1 MSSEDGNEDRLT
13 KSEFAELIQHLSVQ
27 EILSIEYRIGSKWSK
42 LFSRNNV
49 SPQLFVCNL
58 CVLDTSS
65 FKNLLAHI
73 DGRKHKLQMERVNQL
88 YHSDYTYPKCNKKEP
103 VDKTVTK
110 MSENPSLNST
120 FKGVPNKT
128 SLATNDQLESKML
141 QSKTKSKSSIVK
153 SSINLEN
160 NSANKTCILNNENKT
175 NYSVEIQSAIIDNE
189 VKHDENERETSSTAS
204 KIISSNKCI
213 QNEAN
218 NDDTVNLQFDI
229 EAKSSKVSDSEILNL
244 EPSMNEKNPLSPE
257 IVEKIPLAENKTAE
271 ANLNEVDIKINS
283 VKKSLEETKKMR
295 NEVAEKR
302 SLSANKIA
310 EEKVKK
316 AKIVINP
323 AAALSLKAIKTN
335 ENKDKDGN
343 EKPQYQTNK
352 IIIPTVHKNKSQEDN
367 KSSPPPNF
375 FVKSYSSKPSDNDI
389 HGILGVE
396 YVIKILKSRHD
407 ISPRYECGLC
417 ELVLDGFAMQKHLEG
432 YNHRLKFCEKHF
444 PTAIR
449 HYRQYMQN
457 IPDSELFKV
466 MTPVLA
472 KLAIAIEQHHGRNL
486 PYECYERDFN
496 LNRHEILA
504 KAFSCRHASEQYGP
518 TFTHVVG
525 SKEIDEFIN
534 NRHKY
539 FPTSSSRTTIF
550 DTKPGSTSRKSD
562 LPQQNF
568 RTTDKESNS
577 RDRHRHAERENLI
590 SHVSQ
595 RVDHTYKSYM
605 SSGLY
610 EDIYP
615 PVNTYNQVDNRN
627 VNQQVDDATYKLMV
641 DDFLKGTLKGISGT
655 EKSREKRKLSST
667 PVHNLSLGKRKS
679 LSPLRQ
685 NDIWQAYRHMVD
697 QELHNLDER
706 FKQYRID
713 PETHPSYNDEWQKF
727 WKRRK
732 DELVKA
738 GLDHRK
744 YNYQPEWVRFIK
756 IRLEELYGQEVENLK
771 IKSRERLCL
780 PLTNENVTDQKYQV
794 QTLKKCTSNIT
805 TTECNSDSTDGLNT
819 NPAVILPSRDNAPQ
833 VVSVLR
839 LMTALEDSLGS
850 LGPKII
856 DLFSKA
862 LQAEKNNPL
871 HVNSI
876 ILTDDNCA
884 LIETAKEKFK
894 GLVITGLFEG
904 SKKRVLKQV
913 VNDAEALLKYGNQF
927 RQQLATQRS
936 SIEFSINRSQSNS
949 SFLFDSVSVNT
960 SGASNQC
967 QVQGANQL
975 AKKYQSSLS
984 TTENLLS
991 RMDKKELASKLA
1003 ASLVAQGKTDFDPQQ
1018 LQQLIA
1024 VYKLIEKKKRE
1035 NACSS
1040 QTNKSGYSLSES
1052 SSSTKK
1058 TLSDTLSDL
1067 LKSQSASYSNTG
1079 SVQSVPSASHL
1090 NQILGGRPF
1099 SLNIADVQ
1107 ENNLSNPT
1115 AIGNFFPSSVLQ
1127 NSSDNYFNNAA
1138 QSTANTYEVSGD
1150 GGRSQLQLNC
1160 DYGFNYTNNPH
1171 QINSSMRDSF
1181 NNQQHQNGNG
1191 MTAQNWGWNTNLESN
1206 QNYNMGEPNN
1216 NCNQNTNWQHF

>member
-1 MSSEDGNEDRLT
+1 MSNEDGSEDRLT

-27 EILSIEYRIGSKWSK
+27 EILSIEYRIGTKWSK

-88 YHSDYTYPKCNKKEP
+88 YHSDYTYPKCNKKEL
-103 VDKTVTK
+103 VDKTLTK
-110 MSENPSLNST
+110 FSENSSSSST

-128 SLATNDQLESKML
+128 SLATG
-141 QSKTKSKSSIVK
+141 
-153 SSINLEN
+153 N
-160 NSANKTCILNNENKT
+160 NNADKTCIINNENET
-175 NYSVEIQSAIIDNE
+175 NDSVKIQSAIIEKESENDNGYAC
-189 VKHDENERETSSTAS
+189 NEKERDKSLTAS
-204 KIISSNKCI
+204 KIISSDKCN

-218 NDDTVNLQFDI
+218 NVETVNLKPNI

-244 EPSMNEKNPLSPE
+244 ERSMKERKQLSPK
-257 IVEKIPLAENKTAE
+257 IAEKIPLADNKTAE
-271 ANLNEVDIKINS
+271 ENKKEVNIVINS
-283 VKKSLEETKKMR
+283 AEKIPEETIQKSPD
-295 NEVAEKR
+295 VSEKR
-302 SLSANKIA
+302 YLPANKIV
-310 EEKVKK
+310 EMKVKK

-323 AAALSLKAIKTN
+323 AAALSLKENSIKTN
-335 ENKDKDGN
+335 ENKDEDGN
-343 EKPQYQTNK
+343 EKHQYQKNK
-352 IIIPTVHKNKSQEDN
+352 IIIPTMHKSKSQKDN
-367 KSSPPPNF
+367 KSSPPSSMSTPSNNLPNF
-375 FVKSYSSKPSDNDI
+375 SVKSYSSNPSDNDI

-472 KLAIAIEQHHGRNL
+472 KLAVAIEQHHGRNL

-534 NRHKY
+534 NRHTY

-568 RTTDKESNS
+568 RTADKEYNS
-577 RDRHRHAERENLI
+577 RDRHRHAGRENLI
-590 SHVSQ
+590 SYVSQ

-615 PVNTYNQVDNRN
+615 PVITYNQVDNRN
-627 VNQQVDDATYKLMV
+627 VTQQVDDETYKLMV

-655 EKSREKRKLSST
+655 SKSRDHRKRSSS
-667 PVHNLSLGKRKS
+667 PVQNLSLGKRKS

-780 PLTNENVTDQKYQV
+780 PLTNDNVTEQKYQI
-794 QTLKKCTSNIT
+794 QTPKNVTSNET
-805 TTECNSDSTDGLNT
+805 TTSCNSDSTAGLNT
-819 NPAVILPSRDNAPQ
+819 NPASIPSSGDNVPQ

-862 LQAEKNNPL
+862 LQAEKTNPS
-871 HVNSI
+871 HVNAI
-876 ILTDDNCA
+876 ILNDDNCS

-894 GLVITGLFEG
+894 GLIITGLFEG

-913 VNDAEALLKYGNQF
+913 VNDAEALLKYANQF
-927 RQQLATQRS
+927 RQLLATQRS

-949 SFLFDSVSVNT
+949 SFLLDSACVNT
-960 SGASNQC
+960 SGALKNQ
-967 QVQGANQL
+967 GTNPL
-975 AKKYQSSLS
+975 AKKSHTSLS

-991 RMDKKELASKLA
+991 GVDKKELASKLA

-1035 NACSS
+1035 NAGSS

-1052 SSSTKK
+1052 ASSTKK

-1067 LKSQSASYSNTG
+1067 LKSPSPSYANTG
-1079 SVQSVPSASHL
+1079 SVQSLPRAPHL
-1090 NQILGGRPF
+1090 NQTMGGRQF
-1099 SLNIADVQ
+1099 SSNIADVIH

-1115 AIGNFFPSSVLQ
+1115 AIRNYFPSSVLQ

-1138 QSTANTYEVSGD
+1138 QSTANTYGVSG
-1150 GGRSQLQLNC
+1150 GGGGNQLEPHC
-1160 DYGFNYTNNPH
+1160 DYGLNYTNNP
-1171 QINSSMRDSF
+1171 QQTNSSMRDSY
-1181 NNQQHQNGNG
+1181 NNQQYQNGNR
-1191 MTAQNWGWNTNLESN
+1191 MTAQNWGWNSNLESN
-1206 QNYNMGEPNN
+1206 QNYNMGGPNN
-1216 NCNQNTNWQHF
+1216 NYNQNSNWQHF